1 MSQNII
7 SKSNDLKKSLKYWNK
22 IKQIKDAKIIF
33 TSELNTA
40 YSTNQIICDMIIRSR
55 LTQEHTAKVDP

>member
-1 MSQNII
+1 M
-7 SKSNDLKKSLKYWNK
+7 
-22 IKQIKDAKIIF
+22 KQTKDAKKIF

-40 YSTNQIICDMIIRSR
+40 YSTNQIICNMIIRSR